1 MLPVQKKFLPRPD
14 GQNPRAVHQELCAI
28 IEVYGKVGGRSMAR
42 PVIGM
47 VGSNM
52 MDLVT
57 YYEDR
62 FPRVGETIFGKDFE
76 IGFGG
81 KGANQAIAV
90 AKLGGEVV
98 VVTAVGDD
106 LFGPLVKENFAC
118 YGIDTSFIKTVPGK
132 TSGVA
137 PIFVDPEGRNSI
149 FIIPGAN
156 SFLLPEDVWKARE
169 ALARS
174 HFILV
179 QLEIPLETVY
189 ATIALAQ
196 ELRIPVI
203 LNPAPFQPLDWQS
216 IRGVKLFVPN
226 ERELEGFAGFPIE
239 EEEDLK
245 RAVATLWERGIEN
258 VLVTMGEKGALLG
271 SGGTFTLF
279 PAYQARTV
287 DTTGAGDA
295 FLGAL
300 AYFLAEGKD
309 LPRAVDLA
317 CAYAALSTE
326 KRGTQKSFASRE
338 EFLEWLKTAQKK
350 SPSLTL

>member
-1 MLPVQKKFLPRPD
+1 M
-14 GQNPRAVHQELCAI
+14 
-28 IEVYGKVGGRSMAR
+28 R

-52 MDLVT
+52 MDLIT

-62 FPRVGETIFGKDFE
+62 FPKVGETIFGKDFE

-81 KGANQAIAV
+81 KGANQAVAV

-106 LFGPLVKENFAC
+106 LFGPLVRENFARH
-118 YGIDTSFIKTVPGK
+118 GIDTRFVKVVPGK

-156 SFLLPEDVWKARE
+156 SCLFPEDVFRARE
-169 ALARS
+169 ALARCR
-174 HFILV
+174 FILV

-189 ATIALAQ
+189 ATLELAR
-196 ELRIPVI
+196 ELGVRVI
-203 LNPAPFQPLDWQS
+203 LNPAPFQPLEWENIQ
-216 IRGVKLFVPN
+216 GVYLFVPN
-226 ERELEGFAGFPIE
+226 ERELESFVGFPIAQDQ
-239 EEEDLK
+239 DLQK
-245 RAVATLWERGIEN
+245 AIETLWGFGVEN
-258 VLVTMGEKGALLG
+258 VLVTLGERGALLG
-271 SGGTFTLF
+271 EKGSLTFF
-279 PAYQARTV
+279 PAYEAKTL

-309 LPRAVDLA
+309 LPEAIDLA

-326 KRGTQKSFASRE
+326 KRGTQKSFATRE
-338 EFLEWLKTAQKK
+338 EFSAWLPQARRK
-350 SPSLTL
+350 SVTFTP

>member
-1 MLPVQKKFLPRPD
+1 M
-14 GQNPRAVHQELCAI
+14 
-28 IEVYGKVGGRSMAR
+28 R

-52 MDLVT
+52 MDLIT

-62 FPRVGETIFGKDFE
+62 FPKVGETIFGKDFE

-81 KGANQAIAV
+81 KGANQAVAV

-98 VVTAVGDD
+98 LVTAVGDD
-106 LFGPLVKENFAC
+106 LFGPLVRENFARH
-118 YGIDTSFIKTVPGK
+118 GIDTRFVKVVPRK

-156 SFLLPEDVWKARE
+156 SYLLPEDVSKARE
-169 ALARS
+169 ALARCR
-174 HFILV
+174 FILV

-189 ATIALAQ
+189 ATL
-196 ELRIPVI
+196 ELSAELGVPVI
-203 LNPAPFQPLDWQS
+203 LNPAPFRPLEWERVRS
-216 IRGVKLFVPN
+216 VYLFVPN
-226 ERELEGFAGFPIE
+226 ERELEGYVGSPLRGD
-239 EEEDLK
+239 EDLK
-245 RAVATLWERGIEN
+245 KAVELLWGFGVEN
-258 VLVTMGEKGALLG
+258 VLVTLGERGALLG
-271 SGGTFTLF
+271 TKETFTFF
-279 PAYQARTV
+279 PAYEAKTV

-300 AYFLAEGKD
+300 AYFLAEGRD
-309 LPRAVDLA
+309 LPEAIDLA

-326 KRGTQKSFASRE
+326 KRGTQKSFATKE
-338 EFLEWLKTAQKK
+338 EFLEWLSKARKR
-350 SPSLTL
+350 PLNLTL

>member
-1 MLPVQKKFLPRPD
+1 MKPR
-14 GQNPRAVHQELCAI
+14 
-28 IEVYGKVGGRSMAR
+28 
-42 PVIGM
+42 IGM

-52 MDLVT
+52 MDLIT

-90 AKLGGEVV
+90 AKLGGDVV

-106 LFGPLVKENFAC
+106 LFGPLVRENFARH
-118 YGIDTSFIKTVPGK
+118 GIDTRFVKVVPGT

-137 PIFVDPEGRNSI
+137 PIFVDPKGRNSI

-156 SFLLPEDVWKARE
+156 SYLLPEDVTKARE
-169 ALARS
+169 ALAQCP
-174 HFILV
+174 FILT

-189 ATIALAQ
+189 ATIDLAR
-196 ELRIPVI
+196 ELGLRVI
-203 LNPAPFQPLDWQS
+203 LNPAPFRTLEWEN
-216 IRGVKLFVPN
+216 IRDVYLFVPN
-226 ERELEGFAGFPIE
+226 ERELEGFAGFPIAGDQ
-239 EEEDLK
+239 DLK
-245 RAVATLWERGIEN
+245 KAVEILWNRGVEN
-258 VLVTMGEKGALLG
+258 VLVTLGERGALLG
-271 SGGTFTLF
+271 GKGKFTFF
-279 PAYQARTV
+279 PAYEAQTI

-309 LPRAVDLA
+309 LPEAIDLA

-326 KRGTQKSFASRE
+326 RRGTQKSFATQE
-338 EFLEWLKTAQKK
+338 EFSSWLKRAKRRSIT
-350 SPSLTL
+350 LTL

>member
-1 MLPVQKKFLPRPD
+1 M
-14 GQNPRAVHQELCAI
+14 
-28 IEVYGKVGGRSMAR
+28 R

-52 MDLVT
+52 MDLIT

-62 FPRVGETIFGKDFE
+62 FPKIGETIFGKDFE

-106 LFGPLVKENFAC
+106 LFGPLVRENFSRH
-118 YGIDTSFIKTVPGK
+118 GIDTRFIKVVPGK

-137 PIFVDPEGRNSI
+137 PIFVDPQGRNSI

-156 SFLLPEDVWKARE
+156 SCLLPEDVSRARE
-169 ALARS
+169 ALARCS
-174 HFILV
+174 FILT

-189 ATIALAQ
+189 ATIELAR
-196 ELRIPVI
+196 EIGSRVI
-203 LNPAPFQPLDWQS
+203 LNPAPFRPLAWENIQ
-216 IRGVKLFVPN
+216 GVYLFVPN
-226 ERELEGFAGFPIE
+226 ERELEGFVGFSISE
-239 EEEDLK
+239 DQDLK
-245 RAVATLWERGIEN
+245 RAVEVLWNLGIEN
-258 VLVTMGEKGALLG
+258 VLVTLGERGALLG
-271 SGGTFTLF
+271 EKGTFTFF
-279 PAYQARTV
+279 PAYEAETV

-300 AYFLAEGKD
+300 AYFLAGGKE
-309 LPRAVDLA
+309 LSEAVDLA

-326 KRGTQKSFASRE
+326 KRGTQKSFATQE
-338 EFLEWLKTAQKK
+338 EFFEWLKRARRK
-350 SPSLTL
+350 PLVLTL

>member
-1 MLPVQKKFLPRPD
+1 M
-14 GQNPRAVHQELCAI
+14 
-28 IEVYGKVGGRSMAR
+28 R

-52 MDLVT
+52 MDLIT

-62 FPRVGETIFGKDFE
+62 FPKVGETIFGKDFE

-81 KGANQAIAV
+81 KGANQAVAV

-106 LFGPLVKENFAC
+106 LFGPLVRENFAHH
-118 YGIDTSFIKTVPGK
+118 GIDTRFVKVVPGK

-156 SFLLPEDVWKARE
+156 SCLFPEDVFMARE
-169 ALARS
+169 ALARC

-189 ATIALAQ
+189 ATLELAR
-196 ELRIPVI
+196 ELRVRVI
-203 LNPAPFQPLDWQS
+203 LNPAPFQPLEWENIQ
-216 IRGVKLFVPN
+216 GVYLFVPN
-226 ERELEGFAGFPIE
+226 ERELESFVGFPIVQDR
-239 EEEDLK
+239 DLQK
-245 RAVATLWERGIEN
+245 AIETLWGFGVEN
-258 VLVTMGEKGALLG
+258 VLVTLGERGALLG
-271 SGGTFTLF
+271 EKGSLTFF
-279 PAYQARTV
+279 PAYEAKTL

-309 LPRAVDLA
+309 LPGAIDLA

-326 KRGTQKSFASRE
+326 KRGTQKSFATQE
-338 EFLEWLKTAQKK
+338 EFSVWLLQARRK
-350 SPSLTL
+350 SATFTP